1 MYRILIYLFI
11 SLLLSSSLN
20 AKSSNALEIDV
31 DFAIKQF
38 KLKVNGGEKFLSKV
52 KGYLVIPTVIKGG
65 FVVGAEYGEGA
76 LRVNGATQH
85 YYSMTSASVGYQAG
99 VQLYSIVLAFISQ
112 NSLDNFVKSNGWE
125 AGVNGSIAVST
136 WGKGTNISTISYEK
150 PIVAFIFGQKGLMAG
165 VSIKGTKFLRII
177 PQ

>member
-1 MYRILIYLFI
+1 MYRFITSLFI
-11 SLLLSSSLN
+11 SIILSSQLF
-20 AKSSNALEIDV
+20 AKSSSELELDV

-38 KLKVNGGEKFLSKV
+38 KLKVKGGDKFLSKV
-52 KGYLVIPTVIKGG
+52 KGYLVIPSVIKGG
-65 FVVGAEYGEGA
+65 FVFGAEYGEGA
-76 LRVNGATQH
+76 LRVEGTTRH

-99 VQLYSIVLAFISQ
+99 VQVYSIILAFISQ
-112 NSLDNFVKSNGWE
+112 TSLDNFIKSNGWE
-125 AGVNGSIAVST
+125 AGVDGSIAVSE
-136 WGKGTNISTISYEK
+136 WGKGKNISTISYEK

>member
-1 MYRILIYLFI
+1 MYRFITSLFI
-11 SLLLSSSLN
+11 SIILSSQLF
-20 AKSSNALEIDV
+20 AKSSSELELDV

-52 KGYLVIPTVIKGG
+52 KGYLVIPSVIKGG
-65 FVVGAEYGEGA
+65 FVFGAEYGEGA
-76 LRVNGATQH
+76 LRVNGATTH
-85 YYSMTSASVGYQAG
+85 YYSMTSASIGYQAG
-99 VQLYSIVLAFISQ
+99 VQVYSIVLAFISQ
-112 NSLDNFVKSNGWE
+112 ASLDNFVKSSGWE
-125 AGVNGSIAVST
+125 AGVDGSIAVSD
-136 WGKGTNISTISYEK
+136 WGKGKNISSISYEK